1 MCRAQEAAKQ
11 QRKDIAD
18 HSVLAIRHP
27 PKQPIRQKPPFTSTS
42 APKACPGCG
51 LQTHQGGRAQC
62 PAFKQTC
69 RYCLKVGHFARVCHS
84 RLLQQKPP
92 AAKAITTTE
101 DTDQDPVEPIAPALT
116 TISLNQIKATDPAPT
131 VMMRIITP
139 NGSCQTQ
146 VLPDSG
152 ADISAA
158 GEQILSQLN
167 EHRDNLLPSEFAPHA
182 ANGQK
187 MKSMG
192 KMCVQFR
199 LVGKEHSEEMY
210 IFPNMRG
217 IIMSW
222 KAAKALCILPSYYPQ
237 PPLACAPLT
246 PSINATTAMQISPP
260 IIDLKKEFPTVF
272 DGSIR
277 RMEGEEFHITLTA
290 HAKPFCVNTPR
301 SIPYVYRDK
310 LKAELDLLQAQQIIA
325 PVTEATEWCAPIVVM
340 PKKNS
345 DKIHMCGPIPPQ
357 SVCHG

>member
-116 TISLNQIKATDPAPT
+116 TISLNNQIKATDPAPT

-199 LVGKEHSEEMY
+199 LVGKEHSEDTRLERTSSSRSR
-210 IFPNMRG
+210 I
-217 IIMSW
+217 S
-222 KAAKALCILPSYYPQ
+222 KV
-237 PPLACAPLT
+237 
-246 PSINATTAMQISPP
+246 TASNHSR
-260 IIDLKKEFPTVF
+260 L
-272 DGSIR
+272 
-277 RMEGEEFHITLTA
+277 
-290 HAKPFCVNTPR
+290 PR
-301 SIPYVYRDK
+301 SS
-310 LKAELDLLQAQQIIA
+310 Q
-325 PVTEATEWCAPIVVM
+325 PVT
-340 PKKNS
+340 
-345 DKIHMCGPIPPQ
+345 
-357 SVCHG
+357 